1 MGILRKVQLLG
12 LATVLLLTI
21 GLVSACKV
29 PEQDVSSGPPPSI
42 DNGVEVVY
50 FHRAQRCA
58 GCIHAQDMTEYT
70 LNTYFAEELQS
81 GDIVFVALNLQD
93 AANAAMVQKYGAY
106 TSSLFINDVEEGVE
120 QIEQVTDIWL
130 VLWDDEEFVELVKT
144 EIEERLE

>member
-1 MGILRKVQLLG
+1 MLSKVQLFG
-12 LATVLLLTI
+12 LAAVLLLAI
-21 GLVSACKV
+21 GIVSACKV
-29 PEQDVSSGPPPSI
+29 PEPDESSGPPPSI

-70 LNTYFAEELQS
+70 LDTYFSDELEN
-81 GDIVFVALNLQD
+81 GEIVFVALNLQD

-120 QIEQVTDIWL
+120 QIEQITDIWL